1 MPTNYLLPLLAQPGQ
16 MQLIYTVSPG
26 VSHTTGTLHAG
37 PRELYS
43 PELGLFGGGDEEAQV
58 VPQLFITQDFFIFSP
73 LVNPGSCKTLPAKL
87 QLASANLAVNPFFI
101 NPRHVLE
108 WEGRISSQKCP

>member
-58 VPQLFITQDFFIFSP
+58 VPQLFITQDFFP
-73 LVNPGSCKTLPAKL
+73 LGESRVL
-87 QLASANLAVNPFFI
+87 QNFVCQTAV
-101 NPRHVLE
+101 
-108 WEGRISSQKCP
+108 SKC